1 MRANNNNTPVVL
13 NCKSTTTSLHTNYTQ
28 EADKKAQ
35 TVLGSARNSSP
46 ADIANVVEGIS
57 WNKCFSHL
65 QWYKHDIRFPI
76 DASAADE
83 SSDVSSAKAF
93 LSPSLRLLSPVV
105 HGLQYSGA
113 GAACQFGQELDAFSS
128 AVSCVTEDTCEERM
142 GRAFADI
149 SVSEVV
155 WLITYISKAVAY
167 TRVEIWAW
175 QSLPIPGSVPTP
187 PTRAVR
193 SMLSALKSVIRDSHD
208 LRLISDVARF
218 VSCRCKGGGGQ
229 AKHWRSGELNESM
242 GSIYAHLSC
251 R

>member
-1 MRANNNNTPVVL
+1 MKVNNNTPVVL
-13 NCKSTTTSLHTNYTQ
+13 NCKPTTIDSLHANYTQ
-28 EADKKAQ
+28 EADNKAQ
-35 TVLGSARNSSP
+35 TVLGSSRNSSP

-76 DASAADE
+76 ETSAADK
-83 SSDVSSAKAF
+83 SSNVSTKVF
-93 LSPSLRLLSPVV
+93 QSPSLRLLSPVV

-113 GAACQFGQELDAFSS
+113 DAACQFGQELDAFSS
-128 AVSCVTEDTCEERM
+128 AVSCLTEDTCEERM

-167 TRVEIWAW
+167 TRVEIWEW
-175 QSLPIPGSVPTP
+175 QSLPVSGSVTTP
-187 PTRAVR
+187 PARAVC

-208 LRLISDVARF
+208 LRLMSDVSRF